1 MHPLNHSINA
11 TGCPEFIAGRAPH
24 TTSEVGEDLM
34 LERALRPRAVESVGV
49 PLSPKITKK
58 LSLLLSKTTFFS
70 FSKKH
75 VKFRSFTF

>member
-24 TTSEVGEDLM
+24 TRSKVEEDLM
-34 LERALRPRAVESVGV
+34 LERALRPRGVKSVGG

-58 LSLLLSKTTFFS
+58 LSLLLSKNFF